1 MVRMTPMTET
11 LDEIAA
17 RHNPSDS
24 RLPECM
30 ECGQRWP
37 CDAATLIAE
46 VRKLRDHLRLRH
58 GCDFGEP
65 AMEPPDD
72 LR

>member
-1 MVRMTPMTET
+1 VTET

-17 RHNPSDS
+17 RHNPSGS

-37 CDAATLIAE
+37 CDAAVLVAAIRELVKPPYDVTITLHSTP
-46 VRKLRDHLRLRH
+46 L
-58 GCDFGEP
+58 
-65 AMEPPDD
+65 
-72 LR
+72 